1 MTTLV
6 KESKKVVEMTELEK
20 LEAKIAQMKED
31 AKKAKEIEKKEKKK
45 LAEKLKEQKLK
56 AKETDAKD
64 RVAKIKEALIA
75 KGEEKKINMTLR
87 IKEMAM
93 QDMTIDD
100 MVEETGWNRKS
111 ILDRIWLIEKSLG
124 LR

>member
-1 MTTLV
+1 
-6 KESKKVVEMTELEK
+6 
-20 LEAKIAQMKED
+20 MKED